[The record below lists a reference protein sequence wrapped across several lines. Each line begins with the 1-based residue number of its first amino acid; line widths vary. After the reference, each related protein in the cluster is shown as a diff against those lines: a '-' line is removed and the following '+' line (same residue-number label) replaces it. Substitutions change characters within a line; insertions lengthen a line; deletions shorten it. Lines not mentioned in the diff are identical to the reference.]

1 MYLVVSFGVHNL
13 KVQKAWEVKEAEMK
27 CLEESYAKFAED
39 VLNPSWLAEVEKKV
53 RATKPG
59 QGVLGNE
66 LTGKVAAFKPNSPVE
81 TKVKEAAD
89 GKLQAPASTTGTAP
103 VGIAVNN
110 SSSGKV
116 I

>member
-81 TKVKEAAD
+81 TKVK
-89 GKLQAPASTTGTAP
+89 LQAPISTTGTAP